1 MVDRYLRVL
10 AFLATCD
17 APRTVLNIDQAFRK
31 LAVFSGARVLD
42 SGLLLAFRNEGDSQD
57 FHLASIRTLFR
68 AWANLGYYG
77 VDRSVLSVLNSWR
90 LKPPIRGDAVK
101 RMDPNVGPLSSLEL
115 QSLLE
120 RAAQAFEANWLTVT
134 ELSLLLLSQAS
145 GRRTY
150 QLACIK
156 LKDVKT
162 IVLENGVSR
171 YFVDIPRAKQRSGG
185 FRKSFRKIE
194 LIKEYWDTLQS
205 QCNYVVDVVCSRFFI
220 DSDDPLLEELPL
232 FIDLGRLSEL
242 FTYGELAKVCA
253 GDYLHMPRKKIREIV
268 IKAVEVSD
276 VISERTQDVLKV
288 TPRRFRYT
296 LAYRAAREGCGA
308 YVIAELLD
316 QSDIQNVDVY
326 TATVPEHAAHIE
338 SVVGQHLIPI
348 ANAFAGI
355 IVTDRTKA
363 KRGSAIQGDIR
374 DLSGKSTG
382 ACGKDGTC
390 GAGIPIPCYTCIHFQ
405 AWLDGPHEELYKSLV
420 NERARLLDVTKDA
433 SVAGAL
439 DRTILAVSEVV
450 SVCQARKASLSEDR

>member
-1 MVDRYLRVL
+1 
-10 AFLATCD
+10 
-17 APRTVLNIDQAFRK
+17 
-31 LAVFSGARVLD
+31 
-42 SGLLLAFRNEGDSQD
+42 
-57 FHLASIRTLFR
+57 
-68 AWANLGYYG
+68 
-77 VDRSVLSVLNSWR
+77 
-90 LKPPIRGDAVK
+90 
-101 RMDPNVGPLSSLEL
+101 MDPNVGPLSSLEL